1 MNAIEDYQD
10 ISIIWS
16 KPKHEL
22 TAKNLFI
29 VVQAEVGFVPFI
41 LAAGMA
47 SKNKHSCEILS
58 RHMSVEAFN
67 KMPDP
72 VPPTW
77 HITQFDK
84 NNALCVITNV
94 FPITMAPDAN
104 PEVWYKTY
112 PLYKSFLSWLDSRG
126 FENINFIT
134 MNNIEDA
141 SEEPQLYVHDLR
153 TKITVPAE
161 ANIFLNL
168 PSWALPYLWSKMG
181 NSSVITATT
190 QDEGQFI
197 DERALSLLKNYIV
210 ALGVEYDA
218 KMADLAKES
227 VRQVQSQIEM
237 FEKGFTIGG
246 DDEEGEWV

>member
-29 VVQAEVGFVPFI
+29 IVQAEVGFVPFI

-112 PLYKSFLSWLDSRG
+112 PLYKSFLSWLDTRG

-153 TKITVPAE
+153 TKITVPQKQT
-161 ANIFLNL
+161 
-168 PSWALPYLWSKMG
+168 Y
-181 NSSVITATT
+181 SSTYHHGLCPIYGTKWGT
-190 QDEGQFI
+190 
-197 DERALSLLKNYIV
+197 
-210 ALGVEYDA
+210 
-218 KMADLAKES
+218 
-227 VRQVQSQIEM
+227 VQSLQRPHRMRVSSSTKRLSAFSRI
-237 FEKGFTIGG
+237 IS
-246 DDEEGEWV
+246 